1 MPFQVSPRC
10 GRRHWPR
17 LRPPGW
23 SLGGN
28 ALALALRAGLL
39 LAAGLVTAAGLLPS
53 PAALAN
59 PQAGTSPTTS
69 NSSAPPSRPI
79 QAAGGTTSGAPQPA
93 ANRNANTKPSPNQPY
108 AIDKGGLL
116 PPPCP
121 LIVSPELPALQP
133 IRILPSQVAA
143 KNRMGCLS
151 AADAIYGPDGCP
163 LRLCAA
169 NSGAFPGGEPR

>member
-1 MPFQVSPRC
+1 MPFQVSPRR

-23 SLGGN
+23 SLEGS
-28 ALALALRAGLL
+28 ALALALSAGL
-39 LAAGLVTAAGLLPS
+39 ATAAGLLPGRTV
-53 PAALAN
+53 LAN
-59 PQAGTSPTTS
+59 TLVSTPPSTS
-69 NSSAPPSRPI
+69 NGSAPPPRPLTTSDGTTPGSSRP
-79 QAAGGTTSGAPQPA
+79 S
-93 ANRNANTKPSPNQPY
+93 ANPNANTRPSPSLNQPY

-163 LRLCAA
+163 LRLCPAS
-169 NSGAFPGGEPR
+169 SGAFPAGKPR